1 MHLVHVLAQVLQLE
15 VLAGAL
21 FAHEL
26 EVLRV
31 AVVTHRVPVADG
43 LRDEGTMAGGTL
55 VRF

>member
-1 MHLVHVLAQVLQLE
+1 MHLVHVLAQVLKLE
-15 VLAGAL
+15 ILARAL

-31 AVVTHRVPVADG
+31 AVVTHRVPVADS
-43 LRDEGTMAGGTL
+43 LRDEGAMAGGTL